1 MYIFCG
7 DKMDI
12 FSDVKKQQSDEFL
25 KALASLTED
34 ERENFEERA
43 GIMEFHGG
51 LKREEAEKRAL
62 EIMFTSFSSLLRK
75 PPEEVRL
82 IVHHSVVYQGENF
95 EALFSLDN
103 FSKTC

>member
-1 MYIFCG
+1 
-7 DKMDI
+7 MDI

-82 IVHHSVVYQGENF
+82 IVHHRTSVYRNLRPMERQSADLLRF
-95 EALFSLDN
+95 ER
-103 FSKTC
+103 T